1 MPFSL
6 AALLRSCASAST
18 DELVD
23 LPLRQGNAGEG
34 TTQAATAEEDELH
47 DGAEEAVGGEV
58 NSVRFVSNVVVVVVC
73 KPCGMHACRG
83 GGGFA
88 PAASRAR

>member
-23 LPLRQGNAGEG
+23 LPLRQGNDGEG
-34 TTQAATAEEDELH
+34 TTQAATAEEDKLH
-47 DGAEEAVGGEV
+47 DGAEDAVGGEV
-58 NSVRFVSNVVVVVVC
+58 NSVRFVSNVGVVVC
-73 KPCGMHACRG
+73 EPCGMHACRG
-83 GGGFA
+83 GVGFA
-88 PAASRAR
+88 PATSRAR